1 MNSCGVKR
9 WLICWVW
16 VYRMLSR
23 VSSVSGDASMVKC
36 GACEPSAA
44 VIRTNSNSTALG
56 QRRMKSTKVRVRRP
70 PLGLFAEL
78 GITLDSFQ
86 VEIAHEDV
94 QVLAFLAHGQ
104 VGLGRRRELLEVV
117 EHPQGQRFRILEIGQ
132 RVKQTIDEGCRTI
145 TQV

>member
-23 VSSVSGDASMVKC
+23 VSSVSGDASMVKR

-44 VIRTNSNSTALG
+44 VITTNSNSTAFG
-56 QRRMKSTKVRVRRP
+56 QPRMKSTLARARRP

-86 VEIAHEDV
+86 VEITHENV
-94 QVLAFLAHGQ
+94 QVLAFFTHGQ
-104 VGLGRRRELLEVV
+104 VGLGGGRELLEVV
-117 EHPQGQRFRILEIGQ
+117 EHPEGERFRIFEIAQ
-132 RVKQTIDEGCRTI
+132 RVQQAVDEGCRTI